1 MEINHLKLNDR
12 EYLLRKDEWIRRF
25 EDLESN
31 EVTAF
36 YNVVF
41 EKVDG
46 RIVGF
51 HEEEKNFY
59 LGDEKLNQIIF
70 RADDKRENQAF
81 EDIKKWLNE
90 HIEKEYKFF
99 IQLH

>member
-1 MEINHLKLNDR
+1 MEINHLKLNNR

-31 EVTAF
+31 EVTAY

-51 HEEEKNFY
+51 IEEEKLFY

-70 RADDKRENQAF
+70 RAADDQGGSQAF
-81 EDIKKWLNE
+81 GLRSG
-90 HIEKEYKFF
+90 
-99 IQLH
+99 

>member
-1 MEINHLKLNDR
+1 MEINLLKLNDN
-12 EYLLRKDEWIRRF
+12 EYLLRKDEWILRF
-25 EDLESN
+25 EALESG
-31 EVTAF
+31 EVTAY

-46 RIVGF
+46 RTVGF
-51 HEEEKNFY
+51 KEEEKIFY
-59 LGDEKLNQIIF
+59 LGDEKLNQIVF
-70 RADDKRENQAF
+70 RSNDQGESQVF

-90 HIEKEYKFF
+90 NTEKQYEFL

>member
-36 YNVVF
+36 YNRVSASKNVLQYT
-41 EKVDG
+41 DG
-46 RIVGF
+46 
-51 HEEEKNFY
+51 
-59 LGDEKLNQIIF
+59 
-70 RADDKRENQAF
+70 QA
-81 EDIKKWLNE
+81 K
-90 HIEKEYKFF
+90 
-99 IQLH
+99 